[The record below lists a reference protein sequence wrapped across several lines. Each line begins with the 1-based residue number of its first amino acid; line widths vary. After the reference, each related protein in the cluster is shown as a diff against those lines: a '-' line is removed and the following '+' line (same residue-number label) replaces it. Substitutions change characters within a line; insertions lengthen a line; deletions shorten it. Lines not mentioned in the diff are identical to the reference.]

1 MFTIQAHGIP
11 SIDTEWGLL
20 SEAQNRLLTD
30 PSPIRICGAPTGS
43 GKTYAFIQVA
53 KNRDKN
59 DKKRT
64 LILFVVPTQALAKD
78 IEKSTQ
84 EAGIT
89 AYVWDGQQRESEK
102 IEAKDLWI
110 VRKEQLDHLKNIGGM
125 LITTPETL
133 QMIFFGMAKYQQ
145 IPLDISNLLDVD
157 HIVFD
162 EAHTLSARAFGFLH
176 FWASLA
182 VWWSEKKPEYQK
194 LKMTW
199 LSATHSTLFN
209 AFFSQKEEGHSY
221 ISKEKVAFFDEKV
234 VNEHRKDLRMLHG
247 NVDVEIENG
256 NIMDCVGQHAKSV
269 LEKNERL
276 LLLYDSLCQ
285 LTLDEMDLC
294 RELKSLGVRPD
305 EVFMIN
311 GQDRKAGDH
320 SSGGSQFEAG
330 LLPEEKHRVIIATS
344 CIEAGVNIR
353 NLRYAILD
361 PGIDA
366 AALLQRIGRV
376 ARGEMDGQVWIT
388 TPKTIPQHLLR
399 LKEVSGIITIDKLS
413 ANLSPL
419 REIPSAQARM
429 LGSAYWSMLKRK
441 PETRG
446 FYKELVEFHHQKS
459 EAKAPGGFLNSL
471 WHQVESL
478 TPDRDSSHYKKWL
491 SAIDQALSDLRGFS
505 PSVLIRFGDSKTI
518 EYSYDWAKSYLE
530 EPNEF
535 SEVDGKEIWIY
546 KGFRSDHLRNSPLK
560 TNITLLCPNGESFL
574 FQGYMRETSYE
585 LIKKFVE
592 KIKQSAINKFE
603 GKREFLENSAK
614 FVESSGLFVR
624 ETTKDNAIF

>member
-11 SIDTEWGLL
+11 SINTEWGLL

-43 GKTYAFIQVA
+43 GKTYAFIQAA
-53 KNRDKN
+53 KNR

-78 IEKSTQ
+78 IEKSAQ
-84 EAGIT
+84 EARIT
-89 AYVWDGQQRESEK
+89 AYVWDGQQRESPK
-102 IEAKDLWI
+102 MEAKNIWS
-110 VRKEQLDHLKNIGGM
+110 VRKQQLDHLKNSGGM

-145 IPLDISNLLDVD
+145 IPLGIANLLDVD

-182 VWWSEKKPEYQK
+182 VWWSEKEPEYQK

-199 LSATHSTLFN
+199 LSATHSTLFD
-209 AFFSQKEEGHSY
+209 AFFSQKGEEHSY

-234 VNEHRKDLRMLHG
+234 VNERGKDLRMLHG
-247 NVDVEIENG
+247 NVGVEIENG
-256 NIMDCVGQHAKSV
+256 NIMDCVAQHAKSV
-269 LEKNERL
+269 LGKNERL
-276 LLLYDSLCQ
+276 LILYDSLRQ
-285 LTLDEMDLC
+285 LTMDEMYLY

-320 SSGGSQFEAG
+320 SLGGSQFEAG

-399 LKEVSGIITIDKLS
+399 LKEVSGIITIDELS
-413 ANLSPL
+413 KKLSPL
-419 REIPSAQARM
+419 RVIPSAYARM
-429 LGSAYWSMLKRK
+429 IGSAYWSMLRRK

-446 FYKELVEFHHQKS
+446 VYKELVEFHHQKS

-471 WHQVESL
+471 WNQVESL
-478 TPDRDSSHYKKWL
+478 PLDRDSSHYKKWL

-505 PSVLIRFGDSKTI
+505 PSVLIRFEDSNI
-518 EYSYDWAKSYLE
+518 VEYSYDWAKSYLE
-530 EPNEF
+530 EPNHF
-535 SEVDGKEIWIY
+535 SEVDGKEVWIY
-546 KGFRSDHLRNSPLK
+546 TKSRSEYLRDSPLK
-560 TNITLLCPNGESFL
+560 TNITLLCPNGELFSFKG
-574 FQGYMRETSYE
+574 FMGETSYK
-585 LIKKFVE
+585 LIQKYVE

-603 GKREFLENSAK
+603 GKRKFLENSAK
-614 FVESSGLFVR
+614 FVESSGIFVR
-624 ETTKDNAIF
+624 ETTRANAIF